1 MPSEYDIYRAYA
13 GMNRSKSGF
22 DAFMEGLK
30 EIQAGAR
37 ADRQLDLQERSQ
49 NRADQTMK
57 LNMEQRALT
66 NKRYEENK
74 KEEELKNL
82 IGAARTDYQKAQIY
96 RSVGG
101 GKYDD
106 IAADLEQ
113 NYNKQEDNKGL
124 YRDSFYG
131 TEEEQ
136 SRKLSDFLDVADP
149 TSAMYDKAI
158 IRRNKL
164 LSDIADTSDEI
175 LKDPEFGP
183 SYQRFSDT
191 ITSPLEKS
199 DEELEIARK
208 GLIQTEKEYRAK
220 QQKFFK
226 DKTKKTSSIPNV
238 NIDTGYDPV
247 IDYLMEGTETGNLF
261 AGLGTDDEKPSPEE
275 PLNISE
281 MITAGGVR

>member
-1 MPSEYDIYRAYA
+1 
-13 GMNRSKSGF
+13 
-22 DAFMEGLK
+22 MEGLK

-37 ADRQLDLQERSQ
+37 ADRQLDLQERAQ
-49 NRADQTMK
+49 DRADQTMK

-74 KEEELKNL
+74 KDTELKNL

-96 RSVGG
+96 RSFGG

-136 SRKLSDFLDVADP
+136 ARKLSDFLDVADP

-158 IRRNKL
+158 VRRNKL

-183 SYQRFSDT
+183 RYQRLSDV
-191 ITSPLEKS
+191 ITTPGQTKEK
-199 DEELEIARK
+199 LEIARK
-208 GLIQTEKEYRAK
+208 GLIEIEKEYRIK
-220 QQKFFK
+220 QQKFFE
-226 DKTKKTSSIPNV
+226 DKTKKTSSIPNI
-238 NIDTGYDPV
+238 NLDTGYDPV
-247 IDYLMEGTETGNLF
+247 LDYIMEGTVTGDMF
-261 AGLGTDDEKPSPEE
+261 AGGDASESSPDE
-275 PLNISE
+275 PLNIKE
-281 MITAGGVR
+281 IVTAGGLK